1 MSYEMSI
8 LSYALGAGA
17 AFLPLRLFGPQN
29 RWWHVL
35 AMAAGYPVSDVAH
48 RFFGPSVALQFSVN
62 VATALLLLW
71 GLWGLVSRSQW
82 Q

>member
-1 MSYEMSI
+1 
-8 LSYALGAGA
+8 
-17 AFLPLRLFGPQN
+17 
-29 RWWHVL
+29 
-35 AMAAGYPVSDVAH
+35 VSDVAH